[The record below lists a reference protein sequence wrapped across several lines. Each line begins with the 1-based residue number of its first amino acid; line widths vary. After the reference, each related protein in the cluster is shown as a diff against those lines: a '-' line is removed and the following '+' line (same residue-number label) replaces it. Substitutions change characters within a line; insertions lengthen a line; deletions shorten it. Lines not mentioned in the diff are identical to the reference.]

1 MKDLIEYTE
10 TTSEYELFAFLAD
23 KVISREITKFSQ
35 LRELTAPILKSQRT
49 FPVIMKVFEI
59 IKKLNWGFFS
69 DMTKETHLRLWREL
83 VIPDSKFPD
92 AGDIK
97 DTLQISDLY
106 IAMLDIHGYTQFCMD
121 SRKNLSM
128 MHTLDWAMNT
138 EVRRIATAC
147 QAVSQRERGDEM
159 VVVAATATDAIT
171 VTIAITDYF
180 EKTNVVN
187 DPKIPTK
194 REGNADALPVF
205 KISAGITGG
214 NTQSPL
220 IITEK
225 GNLAGFLLNSGARLQ
240 TRANEISGKES
251 RIMIAKQVY
260 MNYMKENEKDK
271 CTLCKRNSIYFLDTG
286 HIEFKGVLI
295 PSCEVIFKEDE
306 RYKEQFSE
314 EMTSLFNAI
323 RENLWEQRI
332 YQDLLTLLAK
342 AAQSM
347 PAFIVTPP
355 NPINGIQNVNN
366 ESFITICR
374 TAMRAYVHDEDYSTA
389 VNMLKTF
396 ISLIEQIP
404 QYDRLI
410 LDYLR
415 GVTEKYDLLLSAY
428 LENIDREIEN
438 RSQQIF
444 HDNYYK
450 AWQAAKNAV
459 TVYEKLKAMGRRS
472 KELPKKKALWY
483 NLIKQKADQMEF
495 KLYSG
500 KK

>member
-1 MKDLIEYTE
+1 LRDLGEYTE
-10 TTSEYELFAFLAD
+10 TTSEYELFSFLHD
-23 KVISREITKFSQ
+23 KVICGEITKFS
-35 LRELTAPILKSQRT
+35 ELKEFAKPILKNQKIH
-49 FPVIMKVFEI
+49 PIIMKIFEV
-59 IKKLNWGFFS
+59 IKKLHWGFFS
-69 DMTKETHLRLWREL
+69 DMTKDTHLRLWKEM
-83 VIPDSKFPD
+83 VIPDREFPD

-128 MHTLDWAMNT
+128 LHTLDFAMNT
-138 EVRRIATAC
+138 AARQISTAC

-171 VTIAITDYF
+171 VTIAIIDYF
-180 EKTNVVN
+180 AKTNLLN

-194 REGNADALPVF
+194 REGATDALPVF

-220 IITEK
+220 IVTEK

-240 TRANEISGKES
+240 ARANELSGKES
-251 RIMIAKQVY
+251 RIMIARQVY
-260 MNYMKENEKDK
+260 MNYIKENEKDK
-271 CTLCKRNSIYFLDTG
+271 CTLSKRNSIYFLDTG

-295 PSCEVIFKEDE
+295 PSCEVVFKEEDK
-306 RYKEQFSE
+306 YKEHFSE
-314 EMTSLFNAI
+314 ELTSLLNAI

-332 YQDLLTLLAK
+332 FQDLMSLIAK

-347 PAFIVTPP
+347 PKFSVVPSS
-355 NPINGIQNVNN
+355 PINGIQTINN
-366 ESFITICR
+366 ESFITLCR
-374 TAMRAYVHDEDYSTA
+374 SAMKAYVHDEDYATA
-389 VNMLKTF
+389 VNMLKSF
-396 ISLIEQIP
+396 ISLIQQIP
-404 QYDRLI
+404 EFDRLI

-415 GVTEKYDLLLSAY
+415 GITGKYDMLLTAY

-438 RSQQIF
+438 RSNQIF
-444 HDNYYK
+444 HDNYLK
-450 AWQAAKNAV
+450 AWEAAKKAV
-459 TVYEKLKAMGRRS
+459 TVYEKLKNIGRSS
-472 KELPKKKALWY
+472 KELPKKKVLWY
-483 NLIKQKADQMEF
+483 SLIKQKADQMEF
-495 KLYSG
+495 VLHSG